1 MEIGAAIRQQTGKSA
16 RRLAREG
23 MIPAVV
29 YGHKVAPR
37 TLSLNFKE
45 FERVYHRAGH
55 TQLVD
60 LKVDGGSMSKVLIK
74 AVQISPRHGLAI
86 HVDLHQVSLR
96 EKLHTEVP
104 ILVVGEPE
112 AVRRG
117 DAELLQLV
125 QQVHV
130 ECLPAAIPELIEVS
144 TATLVEIDDAVRA
157 ADLVLPPGVTLLDD
171 GDEVIVKLAGR
182 RAAEVDEKAVSEP
195 ALDQAAETASEE
207 G

>member
-1 MEIGAAIRQQTGKSA
+1 MEIGAAIRQQMGKSA

-37 TLSLNFKE
+37 PLSLNLKE
-45 FERVYHRAGH
+45 FERVYHRSGH

-60 LKVDGGSMSKVLIK
+60 LKVEGGSMSKVLIK
-74 AVQISPRHGLAI
+74 AVQISPRRGLAI

-112 AVRRG
+112 AVRLG

-144 TATLVEIDDAVRA
+144 TSTLLEIDDTVRA

-182 RAAEVDEKAVSEP
+182 RAAEVDDKAVTESAP
-195 ALDQAAETASEE
+195 DQAAETAPE
-207 G
+207 GG